1 MTNASKWIALVAL
14 AVTGALLVSGSFSS
28 GADQSVRAE
37 EATAARIQD
46 IAVQRRLIPP
56 QLEDTNTW
64 LSLRR
69 TEQLRTAGEFSVF
82 NAFQFVDRIAESG
95 ITFRHRIVD
104 DAGKTYKAAHYDH
117 GNGVAIADVDGDAL
131 IDLYFTSQVGGNQ
144 LWKNLGGGRFRDI
157 TASAGV
163 ALRDRIGVTASFAD
177 VDNDGDADLY
187 VTTVR
192 GGNVL
197 FENDGRGRFTDIS
210 ASSGLGYVGHSSGAV
225 FFDYNRDGR
234 LDLFLANVGQYTTNV
249 IGGEGYKFHV
259 AFDEAFSGHLHPERA
274 EQGRLYRNEGGNR
287 FVDVSAAAA
296 LQDTS
301 WSGDASTIDVND
313 DGWLDLYVVNMQGND
328 EYYENVSGQRFVK
341 KSREVFPRTSWGAMG
356 IKVFDFNNDGRLDIF
371 ISDMHSD
378 MSQVVPPDQERR
390 KSQMLWPK
398 EMVGDGS
405 TSIWGNSAFRKEGPG
420 KFTEV
425 SDEINLE
432 SYWPWGPSVGDL
444 NADGWE
450 DVFIASGMNY
460 PFRYGINSVKLNDRG
475 LFRDA
480 EFTLGI
486 EPRRGDRVATP
497 WFELDMSGKDAG
509 HLDGIGLTGR
519 VSIWGALASR
529 SSVIFDLDADGDL
542 DIVTNDFNSEP
553 MVLISNLTE
562 RTRVRYVGIALSGT
576 RSNRSGL
583 GALIRVRAGGST
595 YTKVNDGKSGYLSQS
610 SAPVYFG
617 LGAAES
623 VQEIEII
630 WPSGTRQLV
639 SSPIRINSTLVIR
652 EP

>member
-1 MTNASKWIALVAL
+1 MKKSSSLRIALVGAPV
-14 AVTGALLVSGSFSS
+14 AGALLVTGVCRV
-28 GADQSVRAE
+28 GADEPMPAQV
-37 EATAARIQD
+37 ATAPQIQD
-46 IAVQRRLIPP
+46 VPVQRLIPP
-56 QLEDTNTW
+56 ELEDTSMW
-64 LSLRR
+64 LSRLRA
-69 TEQLRTAGEFSVF
+69 EQLKTAASMGVFS
-82 NAFQFVDRIAESG
+82 AFQFADRIAESG
-95 ITFRHRIVD
+95 ITFKHRIVD

-117 GNGVAIADVDGDAL
+117 GNGIAIADVDRDGLAD
-131 IDLYFTSQVGGNQ
+131 IYFTSQVGGNQ
-144 LWKNLGGGRFRDI
+144 LWKNLGGGKFRDI

-163 ALRDRIGVTASFAD
+163 ALRDRVGVTASFAD
-177 VDNDGDADLY
+177 IDNDGDADLY
-187 VTTVR
+187 ATTVR
-192 GGNVL
+192 GGNAL

-234 LDLFLANVGQYTTNV
+234 LDLFLVNVGQYTTDV
-249 IGGEGYKFHV
+249 VGGEEYKFHV
-259 AFDEAFSGHLHPERA
+259 AFDEAFSGHLYPERS
-274 EQGRLYRNEGGNR
+274 EQSRLYRNEGRNR
-287 FVDVSAAAA
+287 FVDVSATVG
-296 LQDTS
+296 LQDIS
-301 WSGDASTIDVND
+301 WSGDASPIDVND

-356 IKVFDFNNDGRLDIF
+356 IKVIDFNNDGHLDVF
-371 ISDMHSD
+371 ITDMHSD
-378 MSQVVPPDQERR
+378 MSQVVSPDQERR
-390 KSQMLWPK
+390 KSQMRWPK

-420 KFTEV
+420 LFKEV

-432 SYWPWGPSVGDL
+432 SYWPWGLSVGDL

-480 EFTLGI
+480 EFIVGI
-486 EPRRGDRVATP
+486 EPRREGRVATP

-529 SSVIFDLDADGDL
+529 SSVIFDLDGDGDL

-562 RTRVRYVGIALSGT
+562 STKVQYVAITLSGT

-583 GALIRVRAGGST
+583 GALIRLKAGGST
-595 YTKVNDGKSGYLSQS
+595 YTKVYDGKSGYLSQS

-617 LGAAES
+617 LGAADS
-623 VQEIEII
+623 VQEIEVM

-639 SSPIRINSTLVIR
+639 KLPIRINSTIEIR
-652 EP
+652 ER